1 MSKAICIMGES
12 GSGKT
17 TAMRNLPPDKTIYID
32 CDGKGLS
39 WKGWR
44 SQYNKEN
51 KNYIVS
57 DEPDT
62 VLGSLAF
69 INKDPKYKH
78 IKYVVVD
85 TLNGIMIGDEMRRVK
100 EKGYDKWA
108 DLAQSVFDIVNSSNK
123 YRDDLTIIFL
133 AHSQTDRDDNGYL
146 FTRIK
151 TSGRKLDK
159 ICLESKLTTVLLA
172 KAKGD
177 GKYVLETHSNNS
189 TAKTPLGAFETDEIE
204 NDVMLVI
211 KALEEY

>member
-1 MSKAICIMGES
+1 MSKVICIMGES

-62 VLGSLAF
+62 VLGSLVF

-204 NDVMLVI
+204 NDVILVI